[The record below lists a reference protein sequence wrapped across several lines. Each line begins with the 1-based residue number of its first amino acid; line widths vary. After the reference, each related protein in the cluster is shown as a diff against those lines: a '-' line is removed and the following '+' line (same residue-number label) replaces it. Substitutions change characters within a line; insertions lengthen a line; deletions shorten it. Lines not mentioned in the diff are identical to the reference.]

1 MGATS
6 RALRWMDVSADVLA
20 APEARTA
27 HGRLVQAL
35 SAEFDAF
42 FVVRTVTGPTG
53 TPVARYGP
61 DAVAQSGV
69 AGTLRSWPEALARVE
84 EHPLVA
90 HLVHDRPTAPVTL
103 NDAVAAGRPL
113 SGGTRE
119 LIEALGL
126 TVHQLAV
133 PMPGGPGEVFALVA
147 DHVIGPEARE
157 AAQVL
162 QPMLGGLDRHISLL
176 ARVEAAA
183 RTMSTTTTA
192 TTTPALTPRER
203 LVLHGIAGGSTAEG
217 IAARL
222 AISPR
227 TVHKHQENLYRKLGA
242 VDRLSAVLEAQR
254 AGLLPAGPTVTLV
267 GSPVG
272 ATRGTGRTGAPAV
285 AHGTGSAGVP
295 AVAVRPAPRPAGR

>member
-1 MGATS
+1 MGASS

-20 APEARTA
+20 APDARSA
-27 HGRLVQAL
+27 HARLVRAL
-35 SAEFDAF
+35 SEEFDAF
-42 FVVRTVTGPTG
+42 FVVRTLSGPTG

-61 DAVAQSGV
+61 DALARPGV

-90 HLVHDRPTAPVTL
+90 HLVHDRPTVPVTL
-103 NDAVAAGRPL
+103 TDAVDAGRPL
-113 SGGTRE
+113 SGATRE

-147 DHVIGPEARE
+147 DHPIGPEARE
-157 AAQVL
+157 AARLL
-162 QPMLGGLDRHISLL
+162 QPMLGGLDRHITLL
-176 ARVEAAA
+176 ARVEATA
-183 RTMSTTTTA
+183 RTVTTA
-192 TTTPALTPRER
+192 PALTPRER

-254 AGLLPAGPTVTLV
+254 AGLLPVGPTVTL
-267 GSPVG
+267 GP
-272 ATRGTGRTGAPAV
+272 ARGTGKAGTPAV
-285 AHGTGSAGVP
+285 AGQSAGR
-295 AVAVRPAPRPAGR
+295 AAGG

>member
-285 AHGTGSAGVP
+285 A
-295 AVAVRPAPRPAGR
+295 VRPAPRPAGR